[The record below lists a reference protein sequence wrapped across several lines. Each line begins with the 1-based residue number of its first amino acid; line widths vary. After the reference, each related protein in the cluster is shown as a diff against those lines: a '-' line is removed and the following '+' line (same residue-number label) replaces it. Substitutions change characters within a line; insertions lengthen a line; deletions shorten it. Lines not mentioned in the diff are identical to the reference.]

1 MSTIEKLDSK
11 ITELEKNILSLNSV
25 FQDNYVNL
33 YSSGSLSGSFSGS
46 LSGSSLMK
54 ESMDE
59 EYFKVK
65 EDLSPSSEFI
75 KNIKQN
81 ILKPLLII
89 LERIENNSRD
99 IRIFD
104 LNNENL
110 QLRLLQLEKLSRL
123 VKNIPNYDLLVKE
136 FIQKIKVDMVR
147 DLGGD
152 GDNFI
157 SVKLNVNL
165 SDTESESGAESD
177 IDLSVSNEC
186 KYRVFV
192 KSWVEDKKLSELF
205 DKIGGEKIL
214 AENNSGSFR
223 SVEGDSKRAS
233 KARSSSTDSEEK
245 SDSSEPTPRP
255 SLVAVNLDKR
265 NKPFSPRNE
274 ESSGPGSSMSSN
286 ISSSVNSTSGI
297 IDSDLN
303 TPPGGVYHGCV
314 KVAESFKD
322 CFSNMFNSCTAFR
335 SCCPVHQD
343 NSNSRS
349 GSIELK

>member
-33 YSSGSLSGSFSGS
+33 YSSGSLSGSLSRS
-46 LSGSSLMK
+46 LSRSSLMK
-54 ESMDE
+54 ESIDE

-81 ILKPLLII
+81 ILKPLVII
-89 LERIENNSRD
+89 LERIEENSKD
-99 IRIFD
+99 IKIFD

-110 QLRLLQLEKLSRL
+110 QLRLLQLEKLSGL

-152 GDNFI
+152 SDNFI

-165 SDTESESGAESD
+165 SDTESESD
-177 IDLSVSNEC
+177 IGLSVSKEC
-186 KYRVFV
+186 KYRDFV
-192 KSWVEDKKLSELF
+192 KSWVEDKKISGLF

-223 SVEGDSKRAS
+223 SVEGCAEKASNAS
-233 KARSSSTDSEEK
+233 KDRSSSTDSEEK
-245 SDSSEPTPRP
+245 SDSPESTQRP
-255 SLVAVNLDKR
+255 SLVAIKLNQI
-265 NKPFSPRNE
+265 FSPRNE
-274 ESSGPGSSMSSN
+274 MSSGPGSS
-286 ISSSVNSTSGI
+286 VNSTSSI
-297 IDSDLN
+297 TDSDLN
-303 TPPGGVYHGCV
+303 APPCGVYYGCV

-322 CFSNMFNSCTAFR
+322 CFSNMFNSCMSFK
-335 SCCPVHQD
+335 SCCPVSQD

-349 GSIELK
+349 GSIELKGS